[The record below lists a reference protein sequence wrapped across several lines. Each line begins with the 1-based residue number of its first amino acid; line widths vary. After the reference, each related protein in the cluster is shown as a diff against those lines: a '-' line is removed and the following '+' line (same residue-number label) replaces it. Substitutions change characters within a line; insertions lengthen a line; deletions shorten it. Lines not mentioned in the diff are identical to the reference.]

1 MTGGGN
7 QEKEESMSLLNKVK
21 GNDMEFTSPP
31 MANLMEEEEEEARI
45 DVDSIRSSQAQ
56 DGPET
61 EVVTSPQPMSPL
73 VLLSGER
80 YLYLTVCIPLYGAAM
95 KGDWKTAEGIFKMFP
110 PAVRMTITQGRDTT
124 LHIAAA
130 AKHVQFV
137 EEMVKMMEPK
147 DLELQNKYSN
157 TALCFAAASGIVGIA
172 EVMVK
177 KNENLPMIQ
186 GGGGMIP
193 LHMAALLGHSEM
205 VRYLYNKT
213 VHEHL
218 APGDWVGL
226 LNTCISTDLY
236 DVALDILHHHPAL
249 AVERDEND
257 ETALH
262 LLARKP
268 SAFSGGDQL
277 HMWNTFINSISC
289 NKEEQKKKSKQ
300 TQALRLVKHLWQ
312 QVRQRQPSEIS
323 DLIRRPSPLLLV
335 AAELGNTVF
344 LTELVGSYP
353 DLIWEA
359 DNDNRT
365 IFHIAVL
372 HRRESIFNLIYEI
385 GSMKDLIVPYKD
397 DNDNN
402 MLHLAGRK
410 APLPQRNIVSGAAL
424 QMQRELLWFKEVE
437 KIMLP
442 TYRERKNKDGKTPR
456 DLFTKEHKNLKK
468 DGEKWMRGT
477 AAQSMLVA
485 TLIATVVFAAA
496 FTVPGGSNQDTG
508 IPILLRKKSFM
519 IFAVSDAIALFSS
532 STSIL
537 VFLSILTSRYA
548 EDDFLESLPSR
559 LMFGLITLFVSIISM
574 MIYFALHI
582 ALGFSFDPVSVC
594 STSEVQILQ

>member
-1 MTGGGN
+1 HYLIL
-7 QEKEESMSLLNKVK
+7 ESKLIC
-21 GNDMEFTSPP
+21 FT
-31 MANLMEEEEEEARI
+31 
-45 DVDSIRSSQAQ
+45 
-56 DGPET
+56 
-61 EVVTSPQPMSPL
+61 
-73 VLLSGER
+73 
-80 YLYLTVCIPLYGAAM
+80 
-95 KGDWKTAEGIFKMFP
+95 
-110 PAVRMTITQGRDTT
+110 
-124 LHIAAA
+124 
-130 AKHVQFV
+130 
-137 EEMVKMMEPK
+137 
-147 DLELQNKYSN
+147 
-157 TALCFAAASGIVGIA
+157 
-172 EVMVK
+172 
-177 KNENLPMIQ
+177 
-186 GGGGMIP
+186 
-193 LHMAALLGHSEM
+193 
-205 VRYLYNKT
+205 
-213 VHEHL
+213 
-218 APGDWVGL
+218 
-226 LNTCISTDLY
+226 
-236 DVALDILHHHPAL
+236 L
-249 AVERDEND
+249 AV
-257 ETALH
+257 
-262 LLARKP
+262 
-268 SAFSGGDQL
+268 
-277 HMWNTFINSISC
+277 SC

-456 DLFTKEHKNLKK
+456 DLFTKEHKNLMK

-574 MIYFALHI
+574 MVTFTITFFLVFGHGFAWAPMLIAVSACVPVTLYFSLQYPLLADI
-582 ALGFSFDPVSVC
+582 FR
-594 STSEVQILQ
+594 STYGSRFLFRPSKRMLY

>member
-7 QEKEESMSLLNKVK
+7 QEKEGK
-21 GNDMEFTSPP
+21 EFTSPP
-31 MANLMEEEEEEARI
+31 MANLMEEEEEEERI

-157 TALCFAAASGIVGIA
+157 TALCFAAASGIVRIA

-277 HMWNTFINSISC
+277 HMWNTFINS
-289 NKEEQKKKSKQ
+289 SKLFSLSL
-300 TQALRLVKHLWQ
+300 LRFE
-312 QVRQRQPSEIS
+312 VRQRQPSEIS

-402 MLHLAGRK
+402 MVAFGWTERHPYLNAILRWRRSCCLHT
-410 APLPQRNIVSGAAL
+410 
-424 QMQRELLWFKEVE
+424 E
-437 KIMLP
+437 K
-442 TYRERKNKDGKTPR
+442 GKTKMVKHPGICSPR
-456 DLFTKEHKNLKK
+456 SHKNLMK

-574 MIYFALHI
+574 MIYFALHM

>member
-1 MTGGGN
+1 MLKDNPLHAKTSEIVLCCYLFYRKNNRKLLIINFIKLLSHFLRKIGIFFSLISCCFLIFFKITIELL
-7 QEKEESMSLLNKVK
+7 QRFQLFYVFSLLLSCQSLTL
-21 GNDMEFTSPP
+21 FTLPISKH
-31 MANLMEEEEEEARI
+31 AI
-45 DVDSIRSSQAQ
+45 
-56 DGPET
+56 G
-61 EVVTSPQPMSPL
+61 
-73 VLLSGER
+73 
-80 YLYLTVCIPLYGAAM
+80 
-95 KGDWKTAEGIFKMFP
+95 
-110 PAVRMTITQGRDTT
+110 
-124 LHIAAA
+124 
-130 AKHVQFV
+130 HVQFV

-157 TALCFAAASGIVGIA
+157 TALCFAAASGIVRIA

-218 APGDWVGL
+218 APGDW
-226 LNTCISTDLY
+226 STNQSSNSLFVIFIHDA

-456 DLFTKEHKNLKK
+456 DLFTKEHKNLMK

-496 FTVPGGSNQDTG
+496 FTCRMQ
-508 IPILLRKKSFM
+508 
-519 IFAVSDAIALFSS
+519 
-532 STSIL
+532 
-537 VFLSILTSRYA
+537 
-548 EDDFLESLPSR
+548 
-559 LMFGLITLFVSIISM
+559 
-574 MIYFALHI
+574 
-582 ALGFSFDPVSVC
+582 
-594 STSEVQILQ
+594 

>member
-7 QEKEESMSLLNKVK
+7 QEKEESMSLLSKVK

-61 EVVTSPQPMSPL
+61 EVLTSPQLMSPL

-277 HMWNTFINSISC
+277 HMWNTFINS
-289 NKEEQKKKSKQ
+289 SK
-300 TQALRLVKHLWQ
+300 LFSLSFVE
-312 QVRQRQPSEIS
+312 VRQRQPSEIS

-442 TYRERKNKDGKTPR
+442 TYRERKNKDGKTPW
-456 DLFTKEHKNLKK
+456 DLFTKEHKNLMK

-574 MIYFALHI
+574 MIYFALHM